1 MIIMIMKRIEIKS
14 ISKEFDA
21 IMENIEKIE
30 RLIKH

>member
-1 MIIMIMKRIEIKS
+1 MIMKRIEIKS

>member
-14 ISKEFDA
+14 ISKEFDV

>member
-1 MIIMIMKRIEIKS
+1 MNRTEIKN

-21 IMENIEKIE
+21 IMENIKKIE

>member
-1 MIIMIMKRIEIKS
+1 MIIMIMKRTEIKN

-21 IMENIEKIE
+21 IMGNIKKIE